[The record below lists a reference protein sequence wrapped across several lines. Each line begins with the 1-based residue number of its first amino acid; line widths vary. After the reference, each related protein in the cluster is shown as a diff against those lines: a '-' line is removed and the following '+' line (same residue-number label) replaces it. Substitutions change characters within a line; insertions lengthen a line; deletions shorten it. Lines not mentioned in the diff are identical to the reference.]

1 MKVAVIV
8 QDGQHS
14 LYDSSHLP
22 RLAPLS
28 VCSGIHT
35 MASDPACS
43 GAGFQ
48 QLGREEYADLR
59 SERAATG
66 VLRSQVM
73 MSEEQRVNAIRQ
85 MAHTDVVR
93 AIELLSGVMC
103 PRERRSLASFIA
115 VVWSR
120 KDINS
125 AWNAVSSSKL
135 SASEKQTLFN
145 ELWS

>member
-1 MKVAVIV
+1 
-8 QDGQHS
+8 
-14 LYDSSHLP
+14 
-22 RLAPLS
+22 
-28 VCSGIHT
+28 
-35 MASDPACS
+35 MASDPACL

-48 QLGREEYADLR
+48 QPYHENFAHLR
-59 SERAATG
+59 SESAATG

-115 VVWSR
+115 GVWSR
-120 KDINS
+120 KDINT